1 MTDSASND
9 RRELER
15 LNVESGMAESRGDA
29 EWLRGVIAPE
39 LVFQRANGAV
49 TTAEGFLMKVAPS
62 APRETT
68 IESVQLYGGRAVV
81 TCVVTMPVEG
91 VPKRFHNVR
100 LWVRRPAGWVMLAW
114 ANEAVAGGQG

>member
-1 MTDSASND
+1 MVNAVPDD

-15 LNVESGMAESRGDA
+15 LNVEIGAAESRGDA

-49 TTAEGFLMKVAPS
+49 ATAEGFLLKVAPG
-62 APRETT
+62 AKRETA
-68 IESVQLYGGRAVV
+68 IEKVEVFGGRAVV

-91 VPKRFHNVR
+91 VAKRFHNVR
-100 LWVRRPAGWVMLAW
+100 LWVRRAKGWVMLAW
-114 ANEAVAGGQG
+114 ANEGVAGG